1 MVWQEF
7 HQSSSGIDNEPARDA
22 EYAQY
27 CAEQA
32 RRIVP
37 RRTHHPSLVMWCGG
51 NELMDADQRP
61 CDGDHPVL
69 AALGRVVAE
78 EDPQRIYLPTSPS
91 GPVFAA
97 DPKNLDRMHDVHGHW
112 LYLGDPDHYAFYNA
126 IDPLL
131 HSEFGCEGAANL
143 RALETFLTEPHRWPP
158 DRTNAAWVH
167 HGNWWLCRDKVA
179 ALFGPVEDLRTFVF
193 TSQWMQHEGL
203 RYIAEAARR
212 RKWRTSGCAPWQL
225 NESWPNASC
234 TNCLDYYGAVRPA
247 YWGMRGAY
255 APLLVSLRYDR
266 LSYAPGSVFEA
277 ECWLNVTPPHG
288 RPAAVR
294 WVAWDLRTCAS
305 LADDRLVC
313 AGAAATPDG
322 AAERLGAVSFALPDE
337 PTVFGVA
344 LWADGDEPA
353 SANRYV
359 FSTQSAPIFAA
370 AAALATVEPVVD
382 RIGTDAFRI
391 SCPRGLTPLIA
402 VRADGLETY
411 DGPYLSWGYAPFLMP
426 GEVVRVDVSG
436 RGAVEVSA
444 LNGGAT
450 RVSLT

>member
-1 MVWQEF
+1 M
-7 HQSSSGIDNEPARDA
+7 
-22 EYAQY
+22 
-27 CAEQA
+27 
-32 RRIVP
+32 
-37 RRTHHPSLVMWCGG
+37 
-51 NELMDADQRP
+51 
-61 CDGDHPVL
+61 
-69 AALGRVVAE
+69 
-78 EDPQRIYLPTSPS
+78 
-91 GPVFAA
+91 
-97 DPKNLDRMHDVHGHW
+97 
-112 LYLGDPDHYAFYNA
+112 
-126 IDPLL
+126 
-131 HSEFGCEGAANL
+131 
-143 RALETFLTEPHRWPP
+143 
-158 DRTNAAWVH
+158 
-167 HGNWWLCRDKVA
+167 
-179 ALFGPVEDLRTFVF
+179 
-193 TSQWMQHEGL
+193 
-203 RYIAEAARR
+203 
-212 RKWRTSGCAPWQL
+212 
-225 NESWPNASC
+225 
-234 TNCLDYYGAVRPA
+234 
-247 YWGMRGAY
+247 
-255 APLLVSLRYDR
+255 
-266 LSYAPGSVFEA
+266 
-277 ECWLNVTPPHG
+277 
-288 RPAAVR
+288 
-294 WVAWDLRTCAS
+294 
-305 LADDRLVC
+305 ADDRLVC